1 MQFFEQPK
9 SITDQYGS
17 EEEFLKSTYVSMQ
30 GVVRDL
36 RNWDMLQG
44 FKFFRLDNVNKPV
57 FDSGDLEIQYLSKL
71 TAWVYQDSYV
81 NKVRFMFFTSDKR
94 YTIAIPVMSETVIGK
109 KEDLQDKNKITID
122 ENPNTYHQD
131 HPVELRETTIELN
144 NK

>member
-1 MQFFEQPK
+1 
-9 SITDQYGS
+9 
-17 EEEFLKSTYVSMQ
+17 
-30 GVVRDL
+30 
-36 RNWDMLQG
+36 
-44 FKFFRLDNVNKPV
+44 
-57 FDSGDLEIQYLSKL
+57 
-71 TAWVYQDSYV
+71 
-81 NKVRFMFFTSDKR
+81 MFFTSDKR